1 MARVGH
7 AASTRK
13 VQSVIKK
20 GSVVK
25 GKTGKACARTT
36 SSVSKRCGT
45 VVVQRGTLSGSS
57 SWMAWQKMFIIQDE
71 IETAGALRTLR
82 DMD

>member
-13 VQSVIKK
+13 IQSVIKK

-25 GKTGKACARTT
+25 SKAGKVCAHTAT
-36 SSVSKRCGT
+36 SVPKKYGT
-45 VVVQRGTLSGSS
+45 VVVRGGVRSGSS
-57 SWMAWQKMFIIQDE
+57 SWMAWQKMFIVQDE